1 MPPHGKRKKTLLYS
15 SLVILI
21 IIFGVIFPV
30 YNVYGFIFNGNP
42 PITVQDGYYN
52 TTYSG
57 NFKDI
62 SSLNPVL
69 FSTNS
74 SVSTV
79 MENNHPDST
88 LNLKLTNGSIYYAA
102 GVRRV
107 VCISFNLSVS
117 GKFANNLHPMS
128 LTLSY
133 GAVGQ
138 DQKSEILVTEA
149 PPSST
154 YIPVARNLSPLEF
167 GKLLLVGQGYTS
179 VTTKL
184 LNQYISDPFYNFYV
198 SVRMEVTIRWLPD
211 TNHLFNMSAQVN
223 GLSKPVNST
232 LSLNIFEKS

>member
-1 MPPHGKRKKTLLYS
+1 MPTSVNKKIAFYS
-15 SLVILI
+15 VITAVVIL
-21 IIFGVIFPV
+21 FGVIFPV
-30 YNVYGFIFNGNP
+30 YHIYNDYFEP
-42 PITVQDGYYN
+42 EPIISVRDGYYN

-102 GVRRV
+102 GVRCV

-154 YIPVARNLSPLEF
+154 YIPVARNLSPLEL

-184 LNQYISDPFYNFYV
+184 LNQYTNDPFYNFYV

-211 TNHLFNMSAQVN
+211 TNHLFNMSAQMN

-232 LSLNIFEKS
+232 LSLNIFEEA